1 MLAPRLAAMGDQR
14 PRKHEADDDA
24 VKDDRANEV
33 AAEMIFGGT
42 VLVSDPGAGIGGG
55 CDGLSYLP
63 SSGRVTMLILVI
75 PARFTA
81 SITEAKA
88 PKGTCS
94 SARR

>member
-1 MLAPRLAAMGDQR
+1 VLAPGLAAMRDQR
-14 PRKHEADDDA
+14 PCKDEADDRA
-24 VKDDRANEV
+24 VKDERTNEV
-33 AAEMIFGGT
+33 ATEMI
-42 VLVSDPGAGIGGG
+42 VRGAVVEAEIGGG

-81 SITEAKA
+81 SITDAKA